1 MIGQILREAWISIT
15 AYKMRTF
22 LTMLGIMIGVAAVV
36 LMVAAGQTVQNE
48 ITKTF
53 DSMGTNLI
61 IIGPGETVSG
71 GVRGGRGRPSVSFD
85 DVESLRSLK
94 DVETASYIVNA
105 AVQAVYGS
113 NNYGVS
119 VYGTTPEYLAVGNW
133 EIEDG
138 VMFSERDLKS
148 GRPYV
153 VIGQTIVDELFGLQ
167 NPIGKV
173 IRLKGQPFTVIGT
186 LKEKGD
192 GLMGDDQDNIV
203 LTPATTLR
211 QRLRSSPRPNYSN
224 VAFVKVT
231 SEDRME
237 SVANRIEY
245 QLRARHRLKEGTDN
259 DFTVRLMTEMVE
271 KVRSVGLILSLL
283 LAAIASISLI
293 VGSIGIM
300 NMMLVSVTERTRE
313 IGTRKALGA
322 PNKWIMF
329 QFLAES
335 ILISFI
341 GSFVGMV
348 LGVVL
353 SQIGGYYFERDV
365 PVSVWSV
372 VISVS
377 VAVVVGIVSGLMPAV
392 KAMKLDPIEALRFQ

>member
-1 MIGQILREAWISIT
+1 MIGQILKEAWISMT

-94 DVETASYIVNA
+94 DVETASYIVNT

-119 VYGTTPEYLAVGNW
+119 VAGTTPEYLAIGNW

-138 VMFSERDLKS
+138 TMFTDRDLKS
-148 GRPYV
+148 GKPYI
-153 VIGQTIVDELFGLQ
+153 VIGQTVVNELFGMQ
-167 NPIGKV
+167 DPIGKTM
-173 IRLKGQPFTVIGT
+173 RLRGQPFTVIGT

-192 GLMGDDQDNIV
+192 GLMGDDQDNII

-211 QRLRSSPRPNYSN
+211 QRLRGSPRPNYTD

-231 SEDRME
+231 EEDKME

-245 QLRARHRLKEGTDN
+245 QLRARHRLKDGTDN

-329 QFLAES
+329 QFLSES
-335 ILISFI
+335 ILISFM
-341 GSFVGMV
+341 GSFIGMII
-348 LGVVL
+348 GVVL
-353 SQIGGYYFERDV
+353 SQIGGTIFEKDV
-365 PVSVWSV
+365 PISIWSV
-372 VISVS
+372 IISIS
-377 VAVVVGIVSGLMPAV
+377 VAVIVGVASGLMPAI
-392 KAMKLDPIEALRFQ
+392 KAMKLDPIEALRYQ

>member
-1 MIGQILREAWISIT
+1 MIIQILKEAWISIS
-15 AYKMRTF
+15 AYKLRTF
-22 LTMLGIMIGVAAVV
+22 LTMLGILIGVAAVV
-36 LMVAAGQTVQNE
+36 MMVSAGQTVQNE

-61 IIGPGETVSG
+61 LVGPGETVSG
-71 GVRGGRGRPSVSFD
+71 GVRGGRGKPTVTFD
-85 DVESLRSLK
+85 EVDALKKLK
-94 DVETASYIVNA
+94 DVESASFIVSSA
-105 AVQAVYGS
+105 AQAVYGS

-119 VYGTTPEYLAVGNW
+119 IYGTTPSYLNVGNW
-133 EIEDG
+133 EIEQG
-138 VMFSERDLKS
+138 QMFTEHDYKS
-148 GRPYV
+148 GKPYI
-153 VIGQTIVDELFGLQ
+153 VIGQTIVNELFGLQ

-173 IRLKGQPFTVIGT
+173 IRLKSQPFTVIGV

-192 GLMGDDQDNIV
+192 GMMGDDQDNIV
-203 LTPATTLR
+203 LMPATTLR
-211 QRLRSSPRPNYSN
+211 QRIQSYFRHNYASI
-224 VAFVKVT
+224 VFVKAV
-231 SEDRME
+231 SEDKME
-237 SVANRIEY
+237 AVANRVEY
-245 QLRARHRLKEGTDN
+245 ELRARHRLKDGVAN

-271 KVRSVGLILSLL
+271 KVRSIGFILSAL

-335 ILISFI
+335 ILISFM

-348 LGVVL
+348 VGVIF
-353 SQIGGYYFERDV
+353 SQVGGVIFDKDV
-365 PVSVWSV
+365 PISIWSV
-372 VISVS
+372 IISVM
-377 VAVVVGIVSGLMPAV
+377 VAVIVGVASGLMPAL
-392 KAMKLDPIEALRFQ
+392 KAMKLDPIEALRYQ

>member
-1 MIGQILREAWISIT
+1 MLGQILREAWISIT

-22 LTMLGIMIGVAAVV
+22 LTVLGIMIGVAAVV

-71 GVRGGRGRPSVSFD
+71 GVRGARGRPSVSFD
-85 DVESLRSLK
+85 DIESLRNLK
-94 DVETASYIVNA
+94 DVETASYIVSA
-105 AVQAVYGS
+105 AVQAVYGN

-119 VYGTTPEYLAVGNW
+119 VAGTTPEFLIVNNW
-133 EIEDG
+133 EIDRG
-138 VMFSERDLKS
+138 TMFTDRDLKS

-153 VIGQTIVDELFGLQ
+153 VIGQTIVNELFGLQ
-167 NPIGKV
+167 DPIGKTL
-173 IRLKGQPFTVIGT
+173 RLKGQPFTVIGT
-186 LKEKGD
+186 LREKGD
-192 GLMGDDQDNIV
+192 GLMGDDQDNIIMM
-203 LTPATTLR
+203 PATTLR
-211 QRLRSSPRPNYSN
+211 QRLRGSHRPQYTDI
-224 VAFVKVT
+224 AFVKVT
-231 SEDRME
+231 DETKME

-271 KVRSVGLILSLL
+271 KVRSVGLILSIL

-322 PNKWIMF
+322 PNRWIMF

-335 ILISFI
+335 VLISFI
-341 GSFVGMV
+341 GSFIGML
-348 LGVVL
+348 LGVIF
-353 SQIGGYYFERDV
+353 SQIGGIYLGKEV
-365 PVSVWSV
+365 PISVWSV
-372 VISVS
+372 IISVS
-377 VAVVVGIVSGLMPAV
+377 VAVIVGVASGLMPAM
-392 KAMKLDPIEALRFQ
+392 KAMKLDPIEALRYQ

>member
-105 AVQAVYGS
+105 AVQAVYSS

-211 QRLRSSPRPNYSN
+211 QRLHSSSRPNYSN

-259 DFTVRLMTEMVE
+259 DFTIRLMTEMVE

>member
-1 MIGQILREAWISIT
+1 MIIQILKEAWISIS
-15 AYKMRTF
+15 AYKLRTF
-22 LTMLGIMIGVAAVV
+22 LTMLGILIGVAAVV
-36 LMVAAGQTVQNE
+36 MMVSAGQTVQNE

-61 IIGPGETVSG
+61 LVGPGETVSG
-71 GVRGGRGRPSVSFD
+71 GVRGGRGKPTVTFD
-85 DVESLRSLK
+85 EVDALKKLK
-94 DVETASYIVNA
+94 DVESASFVVNA
-105 AVQAVYGS
+105 AAQAVYGS

-119 VYGTTPEYLAVGNW
+119 IYGTTPSYLNVGNW
-133 EIEDG
+133 EIEQG
-138 VMFSERDLKS
+138 QMFTEHDYKS
-148 GRPYV
+148 GKPYI
-153 VIGQTIVDELFGLQ
+153 VIGQTVVNELFGLQ

-173 IRLKGQPFTVIGT
+173 IRLKSQPFTVIGV

-192 GLMGDDQDNIV
+192 GMMGDDQDNIV
-203 LTPATTLR
+203 LMPATTLR
-211 QRLRSSPRPNYSN
+211 QRIQSYFRHNYASI
-224 VAFVKVT
+224 VFVKAV
-231 SEDRME
+231 SEDKME
-237 SVANRIEY
+237 AVANRVEY
-245 QLRARHRLKEGTDN
+245 ELRARHRLKDGVAN

-271 KVRSVGLILSLL
+271 KVRSIGFILSAL

-335 ILISFI
+335 ILISFM

-348 LGVVL
+348 VGVIF
-353 SQIGGYYFERDV
+353 SQIGGVIFDKDV
-365 PVSVWSV
+365 PISIWSV
-372 VISVS
+372 IISVM
-377 VAVVVGIVSGLMPAV
+377 VAVIVGVASGLMPAL
-392 KAMKLDPIEALRFQ
+392 KAMKLDPIEALRYQ

>member
-1 MIGQILREAWISIT
+1 MIYPILKEAWISIS
-15 AYKMRTF
+15 AYKLRTF
-22 LTMLGIMIGVAAVV
+22 LTMLGILIGVAAVV
-36 LMVAAGQTVQNE
+36 MMVSAGQAVQNE

-61 IIGPGETVSG
+61 IIGPGETVKG
-71 GVRGGRGRPSVSFD
+71 GVRGGRGKPTVTFAD
-85 DVESLRSLK
+85 IDSLKGLK
-94 DVETASYIVNA
+94 DVQSASYIVNA

-119 VYGTTPEYLAVGNW
+119 VYGTTPDYLDIGNW
-133 EIEDG
+133 EIEQG
-138 VMFSERDLKS
+138 QMFTEKDLRS
-148 GRPYV
+148 GKPYI

-173 IRLKGQPFTVIGT
+173 IRLKSQPFTVIGV

-192 GLMGDDQDNIV
+192 GMMGDDQDNIV
-203 LTPATTLR
+203 LMPATTLR
-211 QRLRSSPRPNYSN
+211 QRIHSGFRPNFAN
-224 VAFVKVT
+224 VGFVKTV
-231 SEDRME
+231 SEDKME
-237 SVANRIEY
+237 VVANRIEY

-271 KVRSVGLILSLL
+271 KVRSVGFILSAL

-329 QFLAES
+329 QFLTES
-335 ILISFI
+335 LLISFM
-341 GSFVGMV
+341 GSFIGMI

-353 SQIGGYYFERDV
+353 SQIGGAILAKEV
-365 PVSVWSV
+365 PISIWSV
-372 VISVS
+372 IISVV
-377 VAVVVGIVSGLMPAV
+377 VAVIVGVASGLMPAL
-392 KAMKLDPIEALRFQ
+392 KAMRLDPIEALRYQ

>member
-1 MIGQILREAWISIT
+1 MIIQILKEAWISIS
-15 AYKMRTF
+15 AYKLRTF
-22 LTMLGIMIGVAAVV
+22 LTMLGILIGVAAVV
-36 LMVAAGQTVQNE
+36 MMVSAGQTVQNE

-61 IIGPGETVSG
+61 LVGPGETVSG
-71 GVRGGRGRPSVSFD
+71 GVRGGRGKPTVTFD
-85 DVESLRSLK
+85 EVDALKKLK
-94 DVETASYIVNA
+94 DVESASFIVSSA
-105 AVQAVYGS
+105 AQAVYGS

-119 VYGTTPEYLAVGNW
+119 IYGTTPSYLNVGNW
-133 EIEDG
+133 EIEQG
-138 VMFSERDLKS
+138 QMFTEHDYKS
-148 GRPYV
+148 GKPYI
-153 VIGQTIVDELFGLQ
+153 VIGQTVVNELFGLQ

-173 IRLKGQPFTVIGT
+173 IRLKSQPFTVIGV

-192 GLMGDDQDNIV
+192 GMMGDDQDNIV
-203 LTPATTLR
+203 LMPATTLR
-211 QRLRSSPRPNYSN
+211 QRIQSYFRHNYASI
-224 VAFVKVT
+224 VFVKAV
-231 SEDRME
+231 SEDKME
-237 SVANRIEY
+237 AVANRVEY
-245 QLRARHRLKEGTDN
+245 ELRARHRLKDGVAN

-271 KVRSVGLILSLL
+271 KVRSIGFILSAL

-335 ILISFI
+335 ILISFM

-348 LGVVL
+348 VGVIF
-353 SQIGGYYFERDV
+353 SQIGGVIFDKDV
-365 PVSVWSV
+365 PISIWSV
-372 VISVS
+372 IISVM
-377 VAVVVGIVSGLMPAV
+377 VAVIVGVASGLMPAL
-392 KAMKLDPIEALRFQ
+392 KAMKLDPIEALRYQ

>member
-1 MIGQILREAWISIT
+1 
-15 AYKMRTF
+15 
-22 LTMLGIMIGVAAVV
+22 
-36 LMVAAGQTVQNE
+36 MVAAGQTVQNE
-48 ITKTF
+48 ITRTF

-94 DVETASYIVNA
+94 DVETASYIVSA

-119 VYGTTPEYLAVGNW
+119 VAGTTPEYLAIGNW

-138 VMFSERDLKS
+138 TMFTDRDLKT
-148 GRPYV
+148 GKPYI
-153 VIGQTIVDELFGLQ
+153 VIGQTVVNELFGLQ
-167 NPIGKV
+167 DPIGKTM
-173 IRLKGQPFTVIGT
+173 RLRGQPFTVIGT

-192 GLMGDDQDNIV
+192 GLMGDDQDNII

-211 QRLRSSPRPNYSN
+211 QRLRGSHRPNYTD

-231 SEDRME
+231 EEDKME

-271 KVRSVGLILSLL
+271 KVRNVGLILSLL

-329 QFLAES
+329 QFLSES
-335 ILISFI
+335 ILISFM
-341 GSFVGMV
+341 GSFIGMII
-348 LGVVL
+348 GVVL
-353 SQIGGYYFERDV
+353 SQIGGMIFDKDV
-365 PVSVWSV
+365 PISIWSV
-372 VISVS
+372 VISIS
-377 VAVVVGIVSGLMPAV
+377 VAVVVGVASGLMPAI
-392 KAMKLDPIEALRFQ
+392 KAMKLDPIEALRYQ

>member
-1 MIGQILREAWISIT
+1 MLGQILREAWISIT

-22 LTMLGIMIGVAAVV
+22 LTVLGIMIGVAAVV

-85 DVESLRSLK
+85 DIESLRNLK

-105 AVQAVYGS
+105 AVQAVYGN

-119 VYGTTPEYLAVGNW
+119 VAGTTPEFLIVNNW
-133 EIEDG
+133 EIDRG
-138 VMFSERDLKS
+138 TMFTDRDLKS

-153 VIGQTIVDELFGLQ
+153 VIGQTIVNELFGLQ
-167 NPIGKV
+167 DPIGKTL
-173 IRLKGQPFTVIGT
+173 RLKGQPFTVIGT
-186 LKEKGD
+186 LREKGD
-192 GLMGDDQDNIV
+192 GLMGDDQDNIIMM
-203 LTPATTLR
+203 PATTLR
-211 QRLRSSPRPNYSN
+211 QRLRGSHRPQYTDI
-224 VAFVKVT
+224 AFVKVT
-231 SEDRME
+231 DETKME

-271 KVRSVGLILSLL
+271 KVRSVGLILSIL

-322 PNKWIMF
+322 PNRWIMF

-335 ILISFI
+335 VLISFI
-341 GSFVGMV
+341 GSFIGML
-348 LGVVL
+348 LGVIF
-353 SQIGGYYFERDV
+353 SQIGGIYLGKEV
-365 PVSVWSV
+365 PISVWSV
-372 VISVS
+372 IISVS
-377 VAVVVGIVSGLMPAV
+377 VAVIVGVASGLMPAM
-392 KAMKLDPIEALRFQ
+392 KAMKLDPIEALRYQ

>member
-1 MIGQILREAWISIT
+1 MIGQILKEAWISMT

-48 ITKTF
+48 ITRTF

-94 DVETASYIVNA
+94 DVETASYIVNT

-119 VYGTTPEYLAVGNW
+119 VAGTTPEYLAIGNW

-138 VMFSERDLKS
+138 TMFTDRDLKS
-148 GRPYV
+148 GKPYI
-153 VIGQTIVDELFGLQ
+153 VIGQTVVNELFGMQ
-167 NPIGKV
+167 DPIGKTM
-173 IRLKGQPFTVIGT
+173 RLRGQPFTVIGT

-192 GLMGDDQDNIV
+192 GLMGDDQDNII

-211 QRLRSSPRPNYSN
+211 QRLRGSPRPNYTD

-231 SEDRME
+231 EEDKME

-245 QLRARHRLKEGTDN
+245 QLRARHRLKDGTDN

-329 QFLAES
+329 QFLSES
-335 ILISFI
+335 ILISFM
-341 GSFVGMV
+341 GSFIGMII
-348 LGVVL
+348 GVVL
-353 SQIGGYYFERDV
+353 SQIGGVIFEKDV
-365 PVSVWSV
+365 PISIWSV
-372 VISVS
+372 IISIS
-377 VAVVVGIVSGLMPAV
+377 VAVIVGVASGLMPAI
-392 KAMKLDPIEALRFQ
+392 KAMKLDPIEALRYQ

>member
-119 VYGTTPEYLAVGNW
+119 VYGTTPEYLTVGNW

-167 NPIGKV
+167 NSIGKV

-211 QRLRSSPRPNYSN
+211 QRLRSSPRPNYTN

-353 SQIGGYYFERDV
+353 SQIGGYYFGRDV